1 MDTAEHMFVKCKQ
14 LTGAL
19 SLSAAEHLADLFYEI
34 GKDNLNKRSYEAAIT
49 WLGRAYDILGEQDTE
64 LLSPDATELRL
75 SAMHSIGMYP
85 LAAVKAVMGDANS
98 MCSPGPYEVRHT

>member
-14 LTGAL
+14 FTGAL
-19 SLSAAEHLADLFYEI
+19 NSSTAETLADLFYEI
-34 GKDNLNKRSYEAAIT
+34 GKDNLNKRSHEAAII

-75 SAMHSIGMYP
+75 STMHSIGMYS
-85 LAAVKAVMGDANS
+85 LAAMVAVMARANS
-98 MCSPGPYEVRHT
+98 MCSPGPYEVKYT

>member
-14 LTGAL
+14 FTGAL
-19 SLSAAEHLADLFYEI
+19 NSSAAETLADLFYEI
-34 GKDNLNKRSYEAAIT
+34 GKDNLNKRSHEAAIV

-75 SAMHSIGMYP
+75 STMHSIGMYS
-85 LAAVKAVMGDANS
+85 LAAMDRANS
-98 MCSPGPYEVRHT
+98 MCSPGPYEVKYT